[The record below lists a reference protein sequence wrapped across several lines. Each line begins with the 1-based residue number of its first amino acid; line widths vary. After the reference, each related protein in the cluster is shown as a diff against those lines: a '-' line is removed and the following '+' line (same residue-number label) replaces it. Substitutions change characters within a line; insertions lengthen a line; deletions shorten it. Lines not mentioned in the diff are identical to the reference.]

1 MARPDKVAGV
11 KSLTQS
17 AKDATAVILTEYRGL
32 TVKQMK
38 ELRVSLGAEV
48 RYAVAKNKLSKL
60 AFKEAGIAGLDEFL
74 TGPTAIAFVSAHGD
88 PVACAKVIAKF
99 AKDNPALVIKGGL
112 MDGNV
117 MDVEDVKKLASLES
131 REVLLA
137 KSAGVLKALMFRA
150 AAVMVAPASKTVR
163 TVDALREKQEKAA

>member
-11 KSLTQS
+11 KSLADS
-17 AKDATAVILTEYRGL
+17 AKDAAAVILTEYRGL

-38 ELRVSLGAEV
+38 ELRIGLGGEV

-60 AFKEAGIAGLDEFL
+60 AFKEAGIEGLNELFV
-74 TGPTAIAFVSAHGD
+74 GPTAIAFVGANGD
-88 PVACAKVIAKF
+88 PVDAAKVISKF
-99 AKDNPALVIKGGL
+99 AKENPALVIKGGL

-117 MDVEDVKKLASLES
+117 MSAEDVKKLASLES

-137 KSAGVLKALMFRA
+137 KSAGVLKALMYRA

-163 TVDALREKQEKAA
+163 TIDALREKQEKAA

>member
-1 MARPDKVAGV
+1 MAKPEKVTEV
-11 KSLTQS
+11 KSLADS
-17 AKDATAVILTEYRGL
+17 AKDAAAVILTEYRGL

-38 ELRVSLGAEV
+38 ELRTNLGTDV

-60 AFKEAGIAGLDEFL
+60 AMKEAGLEGLDEML
-74 TGPTAIAFVSAHGD
+74 VGPTAIAFVGADGD
-88 PVACAKVIAKF
+88 PVAAAKELSKF
-99 AKDNPALVIKGGL
+99 AKDNPALVLKGGM

-117 MDVEDVKKLASLES
+117 LGVDEVKKLASLES

-137 KSAGVLKALMFRA
+137 KSAGVLKALMYRTA
-150 AAVMVAPASKTVR
+150 ALLVAPASKTVR